1 MNQAIIICGCSVEK
15 SEIGRGLV
23 RNGFFFRKRDSKR
36 IQRYRCQRC
45 RQVYSDAVTDPCYHQ
60 QKRDLNPTISALLV
74 SGVSQRRAA
83 LLSKVNRKTIV
94 RKFRFSGGLAKV
106 VLAVSNLE
114 SPLST
119 QIQFDDLET
128 HEHTKLKPLSVTL
141 AVEKRTRRILGYEVS
156 AMPARGHLARLSRKK
171 YGNRKDQ
178 RAHARKKLFAT
189 LKNLI
194 TEDALIESDQNPHYG
209 SDVKKHFPKV
219 THLAHKGSRGSIV
232 GQGELKKIRFDP
244 LFSLNHTCA
253 MFRANIN
260 RLIRRTWCTTK
271 KQERLD
277 LHIALYAVFH
287 NEQIKFKQS
296 QRTS

>member
-1 MNQAIIICGCSVEK
+1 MNQAIIICGCSEEK

-36 IQRYRCQRC
+36 IQRFRCQRC
-45 RQVYSDAVTDPCYHQ
+45 RRVYSAAATDPCYHQ
-60 QKRDLNPTISALLV
+60 QKRDLNPTIAALLV

-83 LLSKVNRKTIV
+83 LLIKVNRKTIV
-94 RKFRFSGGLAKV
+94 RKFRFSGALAKAI
-106 VLAVSNLE
+106 LAHSNLE
-114 SPLST
+114 KTLST

-141 AVEKRTRRILGYEVS
+141 AVEKFTRRILGYEVS
-156 AMPARGHLARLSRKK
+156 IMPAKGHLARLSRKK
-171 YGNRKDQ
+171 YGKRPDR

-194 TEDALIESDQNPHYG
+194 TDDALIESDQYPHYG
-209 SDVKKHFPKV
+209 PDVKTHFPRA

-260 RLIRRTWCTTK
+260 RLIRRTWFTTK
-271 KQERLD
+271 KHERLD

-287 NEQIKFKQS
+287 NEQIEFKQN
-296 QRTS
+296 QKAG

>member
-1 MNQAIIICGCSVEK
+1 MNQVIIICGCSEEK

-36 IQRYRCQRC
+36 IQRFRCQRC
-45 RQVYSDAVTDPCYHQ
+45 RRVYSAAATDPCYHQ
-60 QKRDLNPTISALLV
+60 QKRDLNPTIAALLV

-83 LLSKVNRKTIV
+83 LLIKVNRKTIV
-94 RKFRFSGGLAKV
+94 RKFRFSGALAKAI
-106 VLAVSNLE
+106 LAQSNLKK
-114 SPLST
+114 PPST
-119 QIQFDDLET
+119 EIQFDDLET

-141 AVEKRTRRILGYEVS
+141 AVEKYTRRILGYEVS
-156 AMPARGHLARLSRKK
+156 VMPAKGHLARLSRKK
-171 YGNRKDQ
+171 YGKRPDL

-209 SDVKKHFPKV
+209 PDVKSYFPKA
-219 THLAHKGSRGSIV
+219 THRAHKGSRGSIV

-244 LFSLNHTCA
+244 LFSLNHSCA

-287 NEQIKFKQS
+287 NEQIEFKQS
-296 QRTS
+296 QKAS